1 MTSSSK
7 FSGRALLGRRRPSA
21 SFPLARQPGARG
33 LIPDGFGPEGLAAAL
48 WLLALAVACT
58 AHQPEFVEP
67 DSPLPAN
74 DNGTPA
80 AAPSAGRSAV
90 VEPTSEVAAT
100 RGGSDDGTPTPQRG
114 AATPMRS
121 GTPDDQDEVDAE
133 GSSSGSNVGD
143 GAGDDPGPS
152 ASGDEGGAEGNG
164 SVEALIRGGDPTL
177 DSATNAGPFEVDTLS
192 AGLRDGPDYGTQTLH
207 YPTDA
212 EPPFAAV
219 AVVPGFTAPES
230 SIRSWGPF
238 LASHGIVALTIGTNS
253 PTDSPD
259 ARADAL
265 LDALETIK
273 AENTR
278 SIGPLAGK
286 IDVTRLGVMGWSMG
300 GGGTLITA
308 NAHPELKAAITLAA
322 WSPGE
327 RFSTDRVPTLLFAGS
342 SDTLAGGQSQGFFA
356 SIPTTTPKM
365 MYEVDG
371 GSHSVANNPNGAGG
385 EVGRYG
391 LSWLKVFLD
400 GDERYR
406 QFLLVPPSRDSEF
419 LQNLTDGF

>member
-1 MTSSSK
+1 MMNDLK
-7 FSGRALLGRRRPSA
+7 FLRRVWLGRLRPSA
-21 SFPLARQPGARG
+21 FFPAP
-33 LIPDGFGPEGLAAAL
+33 
-48 WLLALAVACT
+48 WLLALGVACT
-58 AHQPEFVEP
+58 DQQPHFLAPGSSE
-67 DSPLPAN
+67 PAN
-74 DNGTPA
+74 DVGTPA
-80 AAPSAGRSAV
+80 EAPSAVNNPV

-100 RGGSDDGTPTPQRG
+100 RTDSAEAPPTPQLG
-114 AATPMRS
+114 VGTPSHSATP
-121 GTPDDQDEVDAE
+121 DAADAHA
-133 GSSSGSNVGD
+133 SSSGSDVADGSSDDPAPPSATGD
-143 GAGDDPGPS
+143 PAAPAGDPAAPPGDPAAPP
-152 ASGDEGGAEGNG
+152 GDPAGAAGNG
-164 SVEALIRGGDPTL
+164 SAGALIRGGDPTL
-177 DSATNAGPFEVDTLS
+177 QSAASAGPFDVDTLS

-207 YPTDA
+207 FPTDA

-219 AVVPGFTAPES
+219 AVVPGFSAPES

-238 LASHGIVALTIGTNS
+238 LASHGIIALTIGTNS
-253 PTDSPD
+253 PSDSPD

-278 SIGPLAGK
+278 SGGPLAGK
-286 IDVTRLGVMGWSMG
+286 VDVTRLGVMGWSMG

-342 SDTLAGGQSQGFFA
+342 ADTLAGGQSQGFFA
-356 SIPTTTPKM
+356 SIPATTPKM

-391 LSWLKVFLD
+391 LSWLKVFLE
-400 GDERYR
+400 GDQRYR
-406 QFLLVPPSRDSEF
+406 QFLLLEPSRDSEF
-419 LQNLTDGF
+419 LQNLTDGL